1 MDAKIVS
8 PKIVWQKWQ
17 DPFSDESVYSSPE
30 DFVKSPDFI
39 DDISEDDHYPNDHS
53 DEPENSFAKKHIK
66 AIITPFG
73 LMPYNDQ
80 YNIGSSFNFW
90 IGHTN
95 FDLTPKIAAI
105 IENNE
110 GVEVLDVY
118 TRYRF
123 RIGIGQ
129 LFNSSDTLSNINQTI
144 YSYLSGLLL

>member
-1 MDAKIVS
+1 MDEKIVT

-17 DPFSDESVYSSPE
+17 DPFSDESVYASPD
-30 DFVKSPDFI
+30 DFVKSPNFI
-39 DDISEDDHYPNDHS
+39 DDINNNHYSNDDDS
-53 DEPENSFAKKHIK
+53 DEHENNFTKKHIK

-95 FDLTPKIAAI
+95 FDLTPKITVL

-129 LFNSSDTLSNINQTI
+129 LFNSSETLSNINQSV
-144 YSYLSGLLL
+144 YHYLSGSLP

>member
-1 MDAKIVS
+1 MDEKIVT

-17 DPFSDESVYSSPE
+17 DPFSDESTYSSPD
-30 DFVKSPDFI
+30 DFIKSPDFI
-39 DDISEDDHYPNDHS
+39 DDINENTSYENDTDTDTDS
-53 DEPENSFAKKHIK
+53 GFSKKPIK

-73 LMPYNDQ
+73 LVPYNDQ
-80 YNIGSSFNFW
+80 YNIGSFFNFW

-95 FDLTPKIAAI
+95 FDLTPKITAL
-105 IENNE
+105 IENTE

-129 LFNSSDTLSNINQTI
+129 LFNSSDILSNINQIT
-144 YSYLSGLLL
+144 YSHISGSSI